1 MLAISKLNIS
11 TLTTATSANASD
23 KLGSLT
29 LVWQLHIFRAALL
42 VHFRRVTG
50 LAAHLKGM
58 RKWCQFTRCGYLKT
72 ITGESIEAFDNNPGV
87 RQGAVYPLKQRES
100 LIILAVLVSFKA
112 PSYIGPICQV
122 ANTMDIAKPRK
133 MLPLALGS
141 LGGVNQVAA
150 RLAQCHKLQPPVGAG
165 GGKRRNEAKKKNH
178 RCSNRAA
185 QHQGRSIPPYLQ
197 ARKDLKRVVDGRFT
211 EYRGYRA
218 PNLRVQTVYYLREG
232 PPLPRGNPARPAA
245 RVDLSR
251 TDMDVDDELTI
262 CDFDEWAAS
271 QNAQGYRNQQPN
283 TTADQSPPYL
293 QARKDLKKVVDG
305 RFTEY
310 RGYRAPNLRV
320 QTVYYLREGPP
331 QPDLPLESICLA
343 LIWMSM
349 TS

>member
-11 TLTTATSANASD
+11 ILTTATSANASD
-23 KLGSLT
+23 KLVSLT
-29 LVWQLHIFRAALL
+29 LVRQLHIFRAAHL

-50 LAAHLKGM
+50 SAAHLKGM

-87 RQGAVYPLKQRES
+87 RQGAVYPLKRRES
-100 LIILAVLVSFKA
+100 LIILAVLVSSKA
-112 PSYIGPICQV
+112 PSYIGPICQL

-133 MLPLALGS
+133 MVDIWRDQRPSGS
-141 LGGVNQVAA
+141 P
-150 RLAQCHKLQPPVGAG
+150 H
-165 GGKRRNEAKKKNH
+165 
-178 RCSNRAA
+178 ST
-185 QHQGRSIPPYLQ
+185 QHQGGSIPPYLQ

-211 EYRGYRA
+211 DYRGYRA

-232 PPLPRGNPARPAA
+232 PPLPWGTPARPAA

-271 QNAQGYRNQQPN
+271 QNAQGYRNQQPK

-305 RFTEY
+305 RFTEC

-349 TS
+349 TN